1 MYGMRCQPECE
12 TKWGLIKVPRRNL
25 LDRLVGEVLVPSSIL
40 KMVVVEGSLYWDGG
54 GGQLGG
60 AEQLSDQ

>member
-1 MYGMRCQPECE
+1 M
-12 TKWGLIKVPRRNL
+12 PRRNL

-40 KMVVVEGSLYWDGG
+40 RLVVVEGSLYWDGG
-54 GGQLGG
+54 GEQLGG